1 MTIETLN
8 EIKADATALRTGL
21 LDMADKVSLVEAEGV
36 VIPDDV
42 DVAMDAI
49 LVNLGTVLSWAEQA
63 LQAITDGTEEPELNA
78 MRLFL
83 NELKAVFDKYSA
95 VIERLDGTGYGLDY
109 GLSYGGADFF
119 RVTVTDPVSGD
130 VETKDIIPTVADTI
144 TSVDL
149 A

>member
-8 EIKADATALRTGL
+8 EIKADATALRAGL

-49 LVNLGTVLSWAEQA
+49 LVNLGTVLSWVN
-63 LQAITDGTEEPELNA
+63 QAITDGTEEPELNA

-95 VIERLDGTGYGLDY
+95 VLERLDGVNYGEAY
-109 GLSYGGADFF
+109 GAGSFF

-130 VETKDIIPTVADTI
+130 VETKDIVPTVADTI

-149 A
+149 V

>member
-49 LVNLGTVLSWAEQA
+49 LVDLNTVLNWVE
-63 LQAITDGTEEPELNA
+63 QAITDGTEEPTITA
-78 MRLFL
+78 MQAFL

-95 VIERLDGTGYGLDY
+95 VLERLDGAGYGVA
-109 GLSYGGADFF
+109 YGGADFF
-119 RVTVTDPVSGD
+119 RVTVTDPISGD
-130 VETKDIIPTVADTI
+130 VETKDIVPAVADTI

-149 A
+149 V

>member
-49 LVNLGTVLSWAEQA
+49 LVNLGTVLSWVN
-63 LQAITDGTEEPELNA
+63 QAITDGTEEPTITA
-78 MRLFL
+78 MQAFL

-95 VIERLDGTGYGLDY
+95 VLERLDGTGY

-130 VETKDIIPTVADTI
+130 VETKDIVPAVADTI

-149 A
+149 V

>member
-49 LVNLGTVLSWAEQA
+49 LVNLGTVLSWVE
-63 LQAITDGTEEPELNA
+63 QAITDGTEEPTITA
-78 MRLFL
+78 MQAFL

-95 VIERLDGTGYGLDY
+95 VLERLDGTGYGLDY

-119 RVTVTDPVSGD
+119 RVTVTDPVSGN
-130 VETKDIIPTVADTI
+130 VETKDIVPVVADTI

-149 A
+149 V

>member
-8 EIKADATALRTGL
+8 AIKDDATALRTGL

-36 VIPDDV
+36 VVPAEV
-42 DVAMDAI
+42 DVALDAI
-49 LVNLGTVLSWAEQA
+49 LVDLNTVLTWVEQA
-63 LQAITDGTEEPELNA
+63 IDNGTEEPTITA
-78 MRLFL
+78 MQAFL

-95 VIERLDGTGYGLDY
+95 VLERIDGSAYGT
-109 GLSYGGADFF
+109 SYGGADFF

-130 VETKDIIPTVADTI
+130 VETKDIVPAVADTI

-149 A
+149 V

>member
-8 EIKADATALRTGL
+8 EIKDDATVLRAGL
-21 LDMADKVSLVEAEGV
+21 LDMADKVSLVEAEGI

-49 LVNLGTVLSWAEQA
+49 LVNLNTVLSWVE
-63 LQAITDGTEEPELNA
+63 QAITDGTEEPTITA
-78 MRLFL
+78 MQAFL

-95 VIERLDGTGYGLDY
+95 VLERIDGSAYGT
-109 GLSYGGADFF
+109 SYGGADFF

-130 VETKDIIPTVADTI
+130 VETKDIVPAVADTI

-149 A
+149 V

>member
-8 EIKADATALRTGL
+8 EIKADATALRAGL

-36 VIPDDV
+36 VVPAEV
-42 DVAMDAI
+42 DVALDAI
-49 LVNLGTVLSWAEQA
+49 LVDLGVILAWVE
-63 LQAITDGTEEPELNA
+63 QAITDGTEEPTITA
-78 MRLFL
+78 MQAFL

-95 VIERLDGTGYGLDY
+95 VLERLDGTGY

-119 RVTVTDPVSGD
+119 RVTVTDPVSGG
-130 VETKDIIPTVADTI
+130 VETKDIVPAVADTI

>member
-8 EIKADATALRTGL
+8 GIKADATALRTGL

-36 VIPDDV
+36 VVPAEV
-42 DVAMDAI
+42 DAALDAI
-49 LVNLGTVLSWAEQA
+49 LLDLNTVLSWVN
-63 LQAITDGTEEPELNA
+63 QAITDGTEEPTITA
-78 MRLFL
+78 MQAFL

-95 VIERLDGTGYGLDY
+95 VLERIDGSAYGT
-109 GLSYGGADFF
+109 SYGGADFF

-130 VETKDIIPTVADTI
+130 VQTKDIVPAVADTI

>member
-8 EIKADATALRTGL
+8 EIKADATALRDGL

-49 LVNLGTVLSWAEQA
+49 LVNLGTVLSWVEK
-63 LQAITDGTEEPELNA
+63 AIENGTEGPTITA
-78 MRLFL
+78 MQGFL

-95 VIERLDGTGYGLDY
+95 VLEHLDGANYGEAC
-109 GLSYGGADFF
+109 GAGSFF

-130 VETKDIIPTVADTI
+130 VETKDIVPAVADTI

>member
-21 LDMADKVSLVEAEGV
+21 LDMAEKVSLVEAEGV

-49 LVNLGTVLSWAEQA
+49 LVDLGVILAWVN
-63 LQAITDGTEEPELNA
+63 QAITDGTEEPTITA
-78 MRLFL
+78 MQAFL

-95 VIERLDGTGYGLDY
+95 VLERLDGTGY

-130 VETKDIIPTVADTI
+130 VETKDIVPAVADTI

-149 A
+149 V

>member
-8 EIKADATALRTGL
+8 AIKDDATALRTGL

-49 LVNLGTVLSWAEQA
+49 LVNLGTVLSWVN
-63 LQAITDGTEEPELNA
+63 QAIADGTEEPELTA
-78 MRLFL
+78 MQNFL
-83 NELKAVFDKYSA
+83 TELKAVFDKYSA
-95 VIERLDGTGYGLDY
+95 VLERLEGVNYGEAYGTG
-109 GLSYGGADFF
+109 SIF

-130 VETKDIIPTVADTI
+130 VETKDIVPAVADTI
-144 TSVDL
+144 TSADL
-149 A
+149 V

>member
-8 EIKADATALRTGL
+8 AIKDDATALRTGL

-36 VIPDDV
+36 VVPAEV
-42 DVAMDAI
+42 DVALDAI
-49 LVNLGTVLSWAEQA
+49 LVDLGVILSWVE
-63 LQAITDGTEEPELNA
+63 QAITDGTEEPTITTMQN
-78 MRLFL
+78 FL

-95 VIERLDGTGYGLDY
+95 VLERLDGTGY

-130 VETKDIIPTVADTI
+130 VQTKDIVPAVADAI

-149 A
+149 V

>member
-8 EIKADATALRTGL
+8 AIKDDATTLRTGL

-36 VIPDDV
+36 VVPAEV
-42 DVAMDAI
+42 DAALDGI
-49 LVNLGTVLSWAEQA
+49 LVDLGRILAWVE
-63 LQAITDGTEEPELNA
+63 QAITDGTEEPALTA

-83 NELKAVFDKYSA
+83 NELKAVFDKYCA
-95 VIERLDGTGYGLDY
+95 VLEHLDGANYGEAY
-109 GLSYGGADFF
+109 GAGSLF

-130 VETKDIIPTVADTI
+130 AETKDIVPAVADTI

-149 A
+149 V

>member
-8 EIKADATALRTGL
+8 EIKADATALRAGL

-49 LVNLGTVLSWAEQA
+49 LVNLGTVLSWVEK
-63 LQAITDGTEEPELNA
+63 AITDGTEEPELTA

-95 VIERLDGTGYGLDY
+95 VLERIDGSAYGT
-109 GLSYGGADFF
+109 SYGGADFF

-130 VETKDIIPTVADTI
+130 VETKDIVPAVADTI
-144 TSVDL
+144 TSADL
-149 A
+149 V

>member
-8 EIKADATALRTGL
+8 EIKADATALRAGL

-36 VIPDDV
+36 VVPADV
-42 DVAMDAI
+42 DVALDAI
-49 LVNLGTVLSWAEQA
+49 LVNLNTVLTWVE
-63 LQAITDGTEEPELNA
+63 QAITDGTEEPELTA

-95 VIERLDGTGYGLDY
+95 VLERLDGAGYGS
-109 GLSYGGADFF
+109 SYGGADLF

-130 VETKDIIPTVADTI
+130 VETKDIVPAVADTI

-149 A
+149 V

>member
-8 EIKADATALRTGL
+8 AIKDDATTLRSGL
-21 LDMADKVSLVEAEGV
+21 LDMAEKVSLVEAEGL
-36 VIPDDV
+36 VIPSEV
-42 DVAMDAI
+42 DVALDAI
-49 LVNLGTVLSWAEQA
+49 LVDLGTVLSWVEQA

-95 VIERLDGTGYGLDY
+95 VLERLDGTGYGS
-109 GLSYGGADFF
+109 SYGGADFF

-130 VETKDIIPTVADTI
+130 VETKDIVPAVADTI

>member
-8 EIKADATALRTGL
+8 AIK
-21 LDMADKVSLVEAEGV
+21 SEAEALQESTLSLGAALDSAEVAGV
-36 VIPDDV
+36 SVPTDV
-42 DVAMDAI
+42 DEAFEELTTNLFTI
-49 LVNLGTVLSWAEQA
+49 ISWVN
-63 LQAITDGTEEPELNA
+63 QAITDGTEEPTITA
-78 MRLFL
+78 MQAFL

-95 VIERLDGTGYGLDY
+95 VLERLDGTGY

-130 VETKDIIPTVADTI
+130 VETKDIVPAVADTI

-149 A
+149 V

>member
-8 EIKADATALRTGL
+8 AIKDDATALRTGL

-36 VIPDDV
+36 VVPAEV
-42 DVAMDAI
+42 DVALDAI
-49 LVNLGTVLSWAEQA
+49 LVDLGVILSWVE
-63 LQAITDGTEEPELNA
+63 QAITDGTEEPTITTMQN
-78 MRLFL
+78 FL

-95 VIERLDGTGYGLDY
+95 VLERLDGTGYGS
-109 GLSYGGADFF
+109 SYGGADFF

-130 VETKDIIPTVADTI
+130 VETKDIVPAVADTI

>member
-8 EIKADATALRTGL
+8 GIKADATALRTGL

-36 VIPDDV
+36 VVPAEV
-42 DVAMDAI
+42 DAALDAI
-49 LVNLGTVLSWAEQA
+49 LLDLNTVLSWVN
-63 LQAITDGTEEPELNA
+63 QAITDGTEEPTITA
-78 MRLFL
+78 MQAFL

-95 VIERLDGTGYGLDY
+95 VLERLDGVNYGEAY
-109 GLSYGGADFF
+109 GAGAFF

-130 VETKDIIPTVADTI
+130 VETKDIVPAVADTI

>member
-8 EIKADATALRTGL
+8 AIKDDATALRTGL
-21 LDMADKVSLVEAEGV
+21 LDMMDKVSLVEAEGV

-49 LVNLGTVLSWAEQA
+49 LVNLGTVLSWVE
-63 LQAITDGTEEPELNA
+63 QAITDGTEEPELNA

-95 VIERLDGTGYGLDY
+95 VLERLDGTGY

-130 VETKDIIPTVADTI
+130 VETKDIVPAVADTI

>member
-8 EIKADATALRTGL
+8 AIKDDATALRTGL

-36 VIPDDV
+36 VVPAEV
-42 DVAMDAI
+42 DVALDAI
-49 LVNLGTVLSWAEQA
+49 LVDLGVILSWVE
-63 LQAITDGTEEPELNA
+63 QAITDGTEEPTITTMQN
-78 MRLFL
+78 FL

-95 VIERLDGTGYGLDY
+95 VLERLDGTGY

-130 VETKDIIPTVADTI
+130 VETKDIVPAVADTI

>member
-8 EIKADATALRTGL
+8 AIKDDATALRTGL

-36 VIPDDV
+36 VVPDDV

-49 LVNLGTVLSWAEQA
+49 LLDLNTVLTWVEQA
-63 LQAITDGTEEPELNA
+63 LQAIDNGTEEPELNA

-83 NELKAVFDKYSA
+83 NELRAVFDKYSA
-95 VIERLDGTGYGLDY
+95 VLQRLEGANYGEAY
-109 GLSYGGADFF
+109 GAGAFF
-119 RVTVTDPVSGD
+119 RLSVTDPVSGD
-130 VETKDIIPTVADTI
+130 VETKDIVPAVADTI
-144 TSVDL
+144 TSADL

>member
-8 EIKADATALRTGL
+8 SIKDDATALRTRL
-21 LDMADKVSLVEAEGV
+21 LDMAEKVSLAEAEGV

-49 LVNLGTVLSWAEQA
+49 LVNLGTVLSWVEQA
-63 LQAITDGTEEPELNA
+63 LQAITDGTEEPELTA
-78 MRLFL
+78 MQNFL

-95 VIERLDGTGYGLDY
+95 VLERLEGVNYGEAY
-109 GLSYGGADFF
+109 GAGSLF

-130 VETKDIIPTVADTI
+130 VETKDIVPVVADTI

>member
-8 EIKADATALRTGL
+8 AIKDDATTLRSGL
-21 LDMADKVSLVEAEGV
+21 LDMAEKVSLVEAEGL
-36 VIPDDV
+36 VIPSEV
-42 DVAMDAI
+42 DVALDGIIVDLGVI
-49 LVNLGTVLSWAEQA
+49 LAWVE
-63 LQAITDGTEEPELNA
+63 QAITDGTEEPTITA
-78 MRLFL
+78 MQAFL

-95 VIERLDGTGYGLDY
+95 VLERLDGTGYGLDY

-130 VETKDIIPTVADTI
+130 VETKDIVPAVADTI